1 MALELLSK
9 KVSCKY
15 KHNSLRETLSCLLN
29 PFPPSTS
36 PHQTHTPNTRIP
48 CHPHQMRTWVFFLRV
63 QNGRDPYT
71 RGHFSSVHRK
81 GEKRLFFFFFCT
93 QKESAFPK
101 ICNVET
107 CFLYQRLN
115 FRGCSPNAPP
125 HFTSAPFCQKKKK
138 KETKTACHNPP
149 CGMHSNLPA
158 KGRKE
163 KKDGENNNNDDNAP
177 RPLRF

>member
-81 GEKRLFFFFFCT
+81 GEKRLFFFFFAPRRRVPSLRYAT
-93 QKESAFPK
+93 LRHVFYTSVLTLED
-101 ICNVET
+101 
-107 CFLYQRLN
+107 
-115 FRGCSPNAPP
+115 APP
-125 HFTSAPFCQKKKK
+125 TPLPTSPQLPSAKKKK
-138 KETKTACHNPP
+138 KRRPTQHATTHPAECIQI
-149 CGMHSNLPA
+149 CLP
-158 KGRKE
+158 KEGKKRRRK
-163 KKDGENNNNDDNAP
+163 
-177 RPLRF
+177 